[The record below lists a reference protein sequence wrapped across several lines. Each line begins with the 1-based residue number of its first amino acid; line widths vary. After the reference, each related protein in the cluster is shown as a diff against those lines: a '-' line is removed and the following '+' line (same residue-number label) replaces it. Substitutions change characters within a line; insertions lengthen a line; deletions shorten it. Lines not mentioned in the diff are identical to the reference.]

1 MSDNRRNRT
10 GRNNRNIR
18 RRESIDQRQMK
29 RSHRYHKIL
38 RRMQSRLWL
47 VFGAICVLFV
57 VLIIRLMYIEYSSG
71 EKYEKI
77 VLSQQGYSN
86 EIIPYR
92 RGDIVDRKG
101 SVLATSVD
109 VYNVILDC
117 KVLNQSQDKIEDTID
132 TVTKYFP
139 EINEEDIRSALKDRP
154 NSQYEVLLKKVD
166 NATKENFEKNEL
178 SDDNKN
184 KIAGI
189 WFEKQYM
196 RTYPYDN
203 LAASLIGYCTDGNA
217 GALGIESQ
225 YNSDLNGSNGRRY
238 GYYGDNNAIE
248 NTVIAP
254 EDGKIIVSTI
264 DVNIQSIVE
273 DAIKS
278 WNEAHSGD
286 GVDGSLNTACIV
298 MNPNNGEILAMAS
311 YPGFDLNNP
320 RDLSA
325 RFSPEQL
332 AAMPEEQQVDELSR
346 LWKNYCVSSTYEP
359 GSTFKPFTVAI
370 GLENG
375 CISGDETYM
384 CDGKE
389 VVSGHEIHC
398 VNRDGHGVLTVEG
411 SLMESCNDAL
421 MQIVRVIG
429 PDIFS
434 DYQSNFGFG
443 QKTTI
448 DLPNEASTKN
458 LIYTKEQLEN
468 IDSNLATNSFG
479 QNFNVTMIQLSSAY
493 CSLIN
498 GGNLYQPH
506 VVQAMMDSSSN
517 KVSAND
523 AVVLKKTVSSDVS
536 DILKKYMLH
545 TVTDGTAKGVQVEGY
560 NIGGKTGTAEKL
572 PRDSGNYLVSF
583 IGFAPYDNPQLVI
596 YTVIDTPNVPD
607 QAHSSYA
614 QEITHNVLEQ
624 VLPYMNIDRADQESV
639 D

>member
-1 MSDNRRNRT
+1 
-10 GRNNRNIR
+10 
-18 RRESIDQRQMK
+18 
-29 RSHRYHKIL
+29 
-38 RRMQSRLWL
+38 
-47 VFGAICVLFV
+47 
-57 VLIIRLMYIEYSSG
+57 MYIEYSSG

-238 GYYGDNNAIE
+238 GYYGDSNAIE

-273 DAIKS
+273 KYLSEVCIDNQCTDRWKCNR
-278 WNEAHSGD
+278 NESKQWGCF
-286 GVDGSLNTACIV
+286 S
-298 MNPNNGEILAMAS
+298 NGNISIL
-311 YPGFDLNNP
+311 
-320 RDLSA
+320 
-325 RFSPEQL
+325 
-332 AAMPEEQQVDELSR
+332 
-346 LWKNYCVSSTYEP
+346 
-359 GSTFKPFTVAI
+359 
-370 GLENG
+370 
-375 CISGDETYM
+375 
-384 CDGKE
+384 
-389 VVSGHEIHC
+389 
-398 VNRDGHGVLTVEG
+398 
-411 SLMESCNDAL
+411 
-421 MQIVRVIG
+421 
-429 PDIFS
+429 
-434 DYQSNFGFG
+434 
-443 QKTTI
+443 
-448 DLPNEASTKN
+448 
-458 LIYTKEQLEN
+458 
-468 IDSNLATNSFG
+468 
-479 QNFNVTMIQLSSAY
+479 
-493 CSLIN
+493 
-498 GGNLYQPH
+498 
-506 VVQAMMDSSSN
+506 
-517 KVSAND
+517 
-523 AVVLKKTVSSDVS
+523 
-536 DILKKYMLH
+536 
-545 TVTDGTAKGVQVEGY
+545 
-560 NIGGKTGTAEKL
+560 
-572 PRDSGNYLVSF
+572 
-583 IGFAPYDNPQLVI
+583 
-596 YTVIDTPNVPD
+596 
-607 QAHSSYA
+607 
-614 QEITHNVLEQ
+614 
-624 VLPYMNIDRADQESV
+624 
-639 D
+639 